1 MKKKLIKLTESDLH
15 NIIRNSVN
23 KIIKESIDDDLY
35 DGNENDDNDDEIEQ
49 DIDPEEL
56 DDETLNAGFGY
67 DDDFYGDDDDDDDEI
82 EQQIK
87 RGAQQGMIQYN
98 DSIEDPQIAKIHD
111 MMNKVDSGEE
121 LSDEEKKMA
130 SQYAK
135 DIYKNSKRGDN
146 RLYWSGIA
154 NSLADGTYSQIAGF
168 NRRNSTPEIDDEIV
182 GESIRR
188 ALKKMNLI

>member
-23 KIIKESIDDDLY
+23 KIMKESIDDNLY
-35 DGNENDDNDDEIEQ
+35 DGDENDDNDDEIEQ

-67 DDDFYGDDDDDDDEI
+67 YDDFYGDDDNDDEI

-98 DSIEDPQIAKIHD
+98 DSVEDPQITKIYD

-135 DIYKNSKRGDN
+135 DIYKNSKRGGN
-146 RLYWSGIA
+146 SSYWSDIA
-154 NSLADGTYSQIAGF
+154 NSLADGTYSQIAAF

-182 GESIRR
+182 GESIRI